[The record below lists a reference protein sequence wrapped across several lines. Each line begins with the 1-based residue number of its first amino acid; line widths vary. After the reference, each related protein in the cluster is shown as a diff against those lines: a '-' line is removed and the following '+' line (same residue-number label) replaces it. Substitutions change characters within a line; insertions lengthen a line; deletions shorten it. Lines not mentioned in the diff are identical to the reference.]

1 MEILANPTPKYMKQG
16 IWFAN
21 GLLILCAAIQG
32 IAQPPAAK
40 KGASPVPPP
49 AKAQTPKPNPPDT
62 AAKPPGPS
70 GKYFIEAISLPP
82 QSAAHGACTDYL
94 PEGDNRALSAADVA
108 QLIGDPIPFSV
119 VARGSRDL
127 LVYSTRALSKDAKDL
142 DSDRDLLKN
151 LEDNITKLAN
161 MRKFEIELTVPH
173 DRSLGDVGSK
183 VTGLNYGGFAVESI
197 GPDKIRV
204 SSDSAPDCDVWK
216 QFLTDV
222 RDIAWRPYPV
232 SPVDRVFY
240 SDGSEVATVLNG
252 GGGSQ
257 GSGHG
262 SQTSG
267 PNITVNAVGTST
279 PDTTGGGGQK
289 ANAAPGNSGTSAGQN
304 GGTGSKSAATGTG
317 AGNGAAT
324 KPAGT
329 AGGDS
334 GSQSGSGTSPAQAS
348 VASGSGQASQKQSS
362 PDAAVAATPDML
374 IFSEPTPGDDAAV
387 DEKRRIVAM
396 LDLPRPEMI
405 VNVWSVQASTSDPK
419 RSANAG
425 EIVRDDV
432 SEFNGR
438 LQLAVLKSWEVVKQH
453 AANPADFYD
462 EAFYKYVA
470 HRYVA
475 NAREA
480 NLPKTNQSAS
490 QDFLAYRNGVTL
502 DDKTRADWG
511 VCAANQYCLGYTEL
525 FHPLKPR
532 LTDLLL
538 AVIAAAN
545 DKALAVANDALDSM
559 EGVTAGTRPARQAT
573 CEQTD
578 LLAYDKTPGP
588 FFECFREA
596 AGAYLS
602 PPPAGSNTSEPIF
615 LLRSAVANFLFN
627 YKIATEFPHEF
638 SSYDLGQSAQA
649 LNTAL
654 SPMVDAFSRDIR
666 TFQTFLSQTLSRD
679 NRLVCAAQG
688 KRSGDDPKCFQNSGM
703 VTVRTVSGNETIV
716 DTTTQSYLDVTTAP
730 TLQQLMSSISQA
742 SGSVPAVLGNNLGAG
757 AAAAMAG
764 ALNSMQNTSAK
775 IGRGL
780 KVDLMPRSLPGASAA
795 EISVVLNV
803 DETGDPALYTAG
815 QASNANDDLSRVAK
829 HDTQT
834 KMRIDS
840 LKIFEVSSLSAELL
854 RARTRFPLLP
864 LPGLEIPYI
873 GSLIGIPR
881 RPAAEYHS
889 SIAILSAMVV
899 PTAADLA
906 YGTRF
911 VSDRIVQNET
921 GGARCSADPESHKKC
936 ILRAPA
942 SIKDFG
948 DDIREFNR
956 AMVGCLATGMT
967 GAAPLWVTPRST
979 AACTNVT
986 FDDIP
991 LAAR

>member
-1 MEILANPTPKYMKQG
+1 MKQE

-21 GLLILCAAIQG
+21 GVLILCATIQG
-32 IAQPPAAK
+32 IAQTATVNKGAPPVTPSAKSQTTKPDPAAT
-40 KGASPVPPP
+40 GGNSA
-49 AKAQTPKPNPPDT
+49 
-62 AAKPPGPS
+62 GPS
-70 GKYFIEAISLPP
+70 GKYFIKAILLPAP
-82 QSAAHGACTDYL
+82 STTRGGCEEYL
-94 PEGDNRALSAADVA
+94 PEGENRTLSADDVA

-119 VARGSRDL
+119 AARGSREL
-127 LVYSTRALSKDAKDL
+127 LVYSTKKSADL
-142 DSDRDLLKN
+142 DDSDNKLLTSIEAAIQDLGN
-151 LEDNITKLAN
+151 R
-161 MRKFEIELTVPH
+161 RKFDIELTIPH
-173 DRSLGDVGSK
+173 DRSLGDVGGK
-183 VTGLNYGGFAVESI
+183 VTSLNYTGFTVESV

-204 SSDSAPDCDVWK
+204 SGDSAPDCDVWK
-216 QFLTDV
+216 QFLTDL

-240 SDGSEVATVLNG
+240 SNGSDVAAVLIG

-257 GSGHG
+257 GGGKSSQSG
-262 SQTSG
+262 G
-267 PNITVNAVGTST
+267 PSITVNAVGTQTSGAA
-279 PDTTGGGGQK
+279 GGGGQK
-289 ANAAPGNSGTSAGQN
+289 GNAAPGNGGNSTGQN
-304 GGTGSKSAATGTG
+304 GGSATKKTATGTG
-317 AGNGAAT
+317 AGSKNASNGST
-324 KPAGT
+324 KGNAGT
-329 AGGDS
+329 SQPQGNGNGDS
-334 GSQSGSGTSPAQAS
+334 GSQSGNVTSPAQAS
-348 VASGSGQASQKQSS
+348 AGSASGPTSQQQSS
-362 PDAAVAATPDML
+362 PDAAVSAMPDML
-374 IFSEPTPGDDAAV
+374 VFSEPTPGDDAAV

-405 VNVWSVQASTSDPK
+405 VNVWSVQVSTSDAK
-419 RSANAG
+419 RSASEG
-425 EIVRDDV
+425 EIVRVFV
-432 SEFNGR
+432 SEFNQR
-438 LQLAVLKSWEVVKQH
+438 LQRAVLDGWKAVKQQ
-453 AANPADFYD
+453 AAKPADFYD

-470 HRYVA
+470 YRYIA
-475 NAREA
+475 DARQA
-480 NLPKTNQSAS
+480 SVPKTNQSAS
-490 QDFLAYRNGVTL
+490 QDFLEYRNGVTL
-502 DDKTRADWG
+502 DNTTRADWG
-511 VCAANQYCLGYTEL
+511 VCPANQYCLGYTEL

-538 AVIAAAN
+538 AVIAAA
-545 DKALAVANDALDSM
+545 DGKAPRVANDALDSM
-559 EGVTAGTRPARQAT
+559 EGVTANTRPAVYAS
-573 CEQTD
+573 CEDSD
-578 LLAYDKTPGP
+578 LTAYEKAPGP

-596 AGAYLS
+596 AALYLS
-602 PPPAGSNTSEPIF
+602 QQPPDSAAPAPIG

-627 YKIATEFPHEF
+627 YKIATEYPHDF

-666 TFQTFLSQTLSRD
+666 AYQTVLSKVLSVD
-679 NRLVCAAQG
+679 NPFAGAIPHGRW
-688 KRSGDDPKCFQNSGM
+688 SGDDLKFFNNSAM

-716 DTTTQSYLDVTTAP
+716 DTATQSYLDATTAP
-730 TLQQLMSSISQA
+730 TLQQLMSSIGQA
-742 SGSVPAVLGNNLGAG
+742 SGNVPGVIGNNLGAG
-757 AAAAMAG
+757 AAAALAG

-795 EISVVLNV
+795 EISVALNV
-803 DETGDPALYTAG
+803 DETAEPELYAAG

-829 HDTQT
+829 HDTET

-840 LKIFEVSSLSAELL
+840 LKIFEVSSLSTQLL

-864 LPGLEIPYI
+864 LPGLEVPYI

-911 VSDRIVQNET
+911 VSDRIVQNESS
-921 GGARCSADPESHKKC
+921 GAQCSGDSSSHRNC
-936 ILRAPA
+936 TLRAPT

-956 AMVGCLATGMT
+956 AMAGCFATGMT
-967 GAAPLWVTPRST
+967 SAAPLWVTPRS
-979 AACTNVT
+979 AEACTNVT
-986 FDDIP
+986 FASIP